1 MPRYTANLVPHLW
14 EVESDTVANGDYDF
28 DVGDKYDPLDMF
40 LDEFRFVDGS
50 GAPAVPTAGTV
61 SVQVSS
67 DGTFW
72 RELNNGAFDAT
83 LDTTSAAYTPPS
95 GLTAITKLR
104 IVLAGVTGAS
114 GFRGTF
120 VRG

>member
-1 MPRYTANLVPHLW
+1 MSNVYPIS
-14 EVESDTVANGDYDF
+14 SDSVSDGVYQF
-28 DVGDKYDPLDMF
+28 DKVGSLTSFPDMF

-50 GAPAVPTAGTV
+50 GDRVVPTAGTV

-67 DGTFW
+67 DSTFW
-72 RELNNGAFDAT
+72 RELNNGSFSAT
-83 LDTTSAAYTPPS
+83 VDTTSAEYQPPS

-104 IVLAGVTGAS
+104 IVLTGVTGAS
-114 GFRGTF
+114 GFRGNF